1 MLMRAERRRRA
12 RAARGHRWVGPARRT
27 PARAGGTAVGAL
39 DADLLAVRS
48 EGALRAMV
56 ADLRWSGRVQP
67 VIGVTCLTEI
77 NEPVLAPRRVRAI
90 VGAGTRIYYVPGEHL
105 LRCLQGMLGRR
116 LALPAGSVRVWWPGL
131 TAPSDSRAHPLV
143 LALDCE
149 SQSDMLVEFARL
161 FDLSRPLVRG
171 EIQVIEDARR
181 LAEDELAQARAQ
193 NRSIETELS
202 ATLTRAQQAERALQ
216 TARLRSTSPE
226 QSP

>member
-1 MLMRAERRRRA
+1 MRAERRRRA

-27 PARAGGTAVGAL
+27 PARAGGAALGAL
-39 DADLLAVRS
+39 DADLLVVRS

-56 ADLRWSGRVQP
+56 ADLRWSGRAQP
-67 VIGVTCLTEI
+67 VVGLTCLAEI
-77 NEPVLAPRRVRAI
+77 DEAVLAARRVRAI
-90 VGAGTRIYYVPGEHL
+90 VGAGPRIYYVPGEYL
-105 LRCLQGMLGRR
+105 LRRLQGMLGRR

-131 TAPSDSRAHPLV
+131 RAPSDPTAHPLV

-202 ATLTRAQQAERALQ
+202 AALTRAQQAERALQ